1 MMATKKTVYEAPAP
15 ASDKK
20 KALQTALAQI
30 DKNFGKGTVMRLG
43 DRPEMNVE
51 AIPTGSL
58 ALDAALGIGGVP
70 KGRIIE
76 IYGPES
82 SGKTTLALHILA
94 EAQKRG
100 GEVAFVD
107 AEHALD
113 PVYAAALGVDTDNL
127 LVSQPDTGEQALEIT
142 DALVR
147 SGAVDA
153 VVVDSVA
160 ALVPK
165 QEIEGEMGDTFVGLQ
180 ARLMSQA
187 LRKLAGTIAKTNCV
201 VIFINQ
207 LRMKIGVM
215 YGNPETTTGGNAL
228 KFYSS
233 VRLDV
238 RRIESIKEGN
248 NVIGNK
254 TRVKVVKN
262 KVAPP
267 FREAVFEIL
276 YGKGISKWGELV
288 DLAVQLDII
297 QKSGSWFSMGDE
309 RIGQGANSVKDYLIA
324 NPDIAEKVEA
334 EVRENLWKLNNGAPK
349 APAKAADKAVA
360 VSADDFDDEG

>member
-1 MMATKKTVYEAPAP
+1 MATKKTAYEAPNP

-94 EAQKRG
+94 EAQKMG

-113 PVYAAALGVDTDNL
+113 PVYAAALGVDIDNL
-127 LVSQPDTGEQALEIT
+127 LVSQPDTGDQALEIT

-187 LRKLAGTIAKTNCV
+187 LRKLAGTINKTNCV

-238 RRIESIKEGN
+238 RKVEAIKEGGN
-248 NVIGNK
+248 IIGNK

-267 FREAVFEIL
+267 FKEAYFDIM
-276 YGKGISKWGELV
+276 YGQGIPKWGELV
-288 DLAVQLDII
+288 DMAVQMDII

-309 RIGQGANSVKDYLIA
+309 RIGQGANSVKEYLMK
-324 NPDIAEKVEA
+324 NPEIAEQVEA
-334 EVRENLWKLNNGAPK
+334 QVRENLMKQTGAV
-349 APAKAADKAVA
+349 ARQPAKAAEKAVA
-360 VSADDFDDEG
+360 ISADDFSDED

>member
-1 MMATKKTVYEAPAP
+1 MATKKTPYEAPTP

-20 KALQTALAQI
+20 KALATALSQL
-30 DKNFGKGTVMRLG
+30 DKTFGKGTVMRLG

-113 PVYAAALGVDTDNL
+113 PVYASALGVDIDNL

-187 LRKLAGTIAKTNCV
+187 LRKLAGTINKTNCV

-228 KFYSS
+228 KFYAS

-238 RRIESIKEGN
+238 RRIEAIKEGG

-267 FREAVFEIL
+267 FREAVFDIM
-276 YGKGISKWGELV
+276 YGQGISKWSELI
-288 DLAVQLDII
+288 DLAVQMDII
-297 QKSGSWFSMGDE
+297 QKSGSWFSMGEE
-309 RIGQGANSVKDYLIA
+309 RIGQGKDSVKAYLQER
-324 NPDIAEKVEA
+324 PELAEQVEA
-334 EVRENLWKLNNGAPK
+334 QVRENLWKISGGAPK
-349 APAKAADKAVA
+349 SPARAAEKPIAVT
-360 VSADDFDDEG
+360 ADDFSDED